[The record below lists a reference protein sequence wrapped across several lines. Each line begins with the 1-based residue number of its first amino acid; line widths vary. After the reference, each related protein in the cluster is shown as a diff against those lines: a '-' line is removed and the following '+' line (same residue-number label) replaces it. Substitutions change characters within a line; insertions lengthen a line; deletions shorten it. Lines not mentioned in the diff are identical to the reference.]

1 MTASFEDI
9 LRDMS
14 NPGDR
19 MDFIDHALHPPEPQ
33 LLDTCILQNLDWV
46 DRRIEQAVCWDDA
59 AVAALTATY
68 GEDMANDLLDLGAMY
83 KHFEDLGGY
92 PWLVCDVNASEASL
106 LGGDRGIRLNDIIRF
121 FNGHQDDL
129 CNDAFPGVALGLLG
143 EARAARVSPLILK
156 GLGVASVEQVFLHD
170 GPLYFLPDRGDRQ
183 VAGYA
188 LLANIPIILTT
199 DRKTF
204 WKHRAAMKEFGV
216 DVMRPSELL
225 ALYDPYWDAL
235 RDEFQRR
242 QTEAKLRRKT

>member
-1 MTASFEDI
+1 MTASFENI

-19 MDFIDHALHPPEPQ
+19 MDFIDHTLRPPEPQ

-46 DRRIEQAVCWDDA
+46 DRRIEQKERWDDA

-68 GEDMANDLLDLGAMY
+68 GEDMANDLLDLGVMY

-129 CNDAFPGVALGLLG
+129 CNDAFPAVALGLLG
-143 EARAARVSPLILK
+143 EARAARVSPLILRRSSK
-156 GLGVASVEQVFLHD
+156 FSCMTDLCLFYLIAAIARSRDMRYWQIFQSFSPRTARRSG
-170 GPLYFLPDRGDRQ
+170 
-183 VAGYA
+183 
-188 LLANIPIILTT
+188 NIAQP
-199 DRKTF
+199 
-204 WKHRAAMKEFGV
+204 
-216 DVMRPSELL
+216 
-225 ALYDPYWDAL
+225 
-235 RDEFQRR
+235 
-242 QTEAKLRRKT
+242 

>member
-19 MDFIDHALHPPEPQ
+19 MDFIDHALRPPEPQ

-46 DRRIEQAVCWDDA
+46 DRRIEQTVSWDDA

-68 GEDMANDLLDLGAMY
+68 GEDMANDLLDLGVMY
-83 KHFEDLGGY
+83 KQFEDLGGY
-92 PWLVCDVNASEASL
+92 PWLVCDVNAAEASL

-143 EARAARVSPLILK
+143 EARATRVSPLILK
-156 GLGVASVEQVFLHD
+156 ALGVASVEEVFLHD
-170 GPLYFLPDRGDRQ
+170 GPLSFLPDGGDRQ

-204 WKHRAAMKEFGV
+204 WKHRTAMKEFGV

-225 ALYDPYWDAL
+225 ALYEPYWDAL